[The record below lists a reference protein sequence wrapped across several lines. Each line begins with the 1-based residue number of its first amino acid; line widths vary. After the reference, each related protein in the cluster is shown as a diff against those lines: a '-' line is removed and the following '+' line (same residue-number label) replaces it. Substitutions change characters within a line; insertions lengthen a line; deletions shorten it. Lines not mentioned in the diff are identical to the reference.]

1 MRGPVGWQEDLGE
14 DEEEGDDELMSQSLE
29 FYSDPRDA
37 AALNLPPRLDVFD
50 ALSRTEWDTLLFF
63 YGAIACVGGLGVA
76 GYPRA
81 LTNRW
86 YGSFGPDVAN
96 VALGVASAA
105 IDNIPMTYAVLQTD
119 PLMTTTQWLLLTLT
133 AGVGGSLLSVGSA
146 AGVGL
151 MGVHSRCY
159 TFRSHLKWTPAV
171 ALGYLASVIVH
182 LIVNGFE

>member
-1 MRGPVGWQEDLGE
+1 
-14 DEEEGDDELMSQSLE
+14 
-29 FYSDPRDA
+29 
-37 AALNLPPRLDVFD
+37 VFD

-76 GYPRA
+76 GYLHA

-105 IDNIPMTYAVLQTD
+105 IDNIPMTYAVLSAD
-119 PLMTTTQWLLLTLT
+119 PEMSASQWSLLTLC
-133 AGVGGSLLSVGSA
+133 AGCGGSMLSVGSA

-151 MGVHSRCY
+151 MGVVPGAY
-159 TFRSHLKWTPAV
+159 TFRAHLRWTPAV
-171 ALGYLASVIVH
+171 AAGFFASVLVH
-182 LIVNGFE
+182 ALVVGVG